1 MVAQLTPVAKST
13 TLLRSEDAGT
23 RVSSSST
30 GQLSEQ
36 TLAALKSESH
46 LSGELLILFR
56 QKAVACGEG
65 NLY

>member
-1 MVAQLTPVAKST
+1 MVAQLTPVEAKST

-36 TLAALKSESH
+36 TLAALKSETH
-46 LSGELLILFR
+46 LSGELFDPVQAKSSGLW
-56 QKAVACGEG
+56 
-65 NLY
+65 